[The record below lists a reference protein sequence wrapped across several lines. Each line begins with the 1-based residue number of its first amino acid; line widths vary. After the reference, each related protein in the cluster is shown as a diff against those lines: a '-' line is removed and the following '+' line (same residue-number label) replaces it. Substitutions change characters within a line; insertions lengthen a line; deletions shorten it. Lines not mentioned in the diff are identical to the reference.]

1 MITIK
6 IGGTSGSGKSTAVRA
21 LLERYKPEFFDE
33 GGKYRYYSG
42 AEVIL
47 SKDLPPLNLVVLG
60 SYHNACGGMD
70 GVSDTDMRLDMVRRF
85 CVKGNLVVMEG
96 LIIGGSY
103 GKLGELSEELG
114 QKEKWLYV
122 FPDTPVEVCAQRVL
136 ERRAAKGNDAPFDPE
151 RTLAPKHKQVERLKK
166 GLKERGL
173 EVWAWN
179 HTYKPSKIA
188 RKLLERAGKL
198 YESTAA

>member
-1 MITIK
+1 MVTVK

-21 LLERYKPEFFDE
+21 LLDRYKPEFFDE
-33 GGKYRYYSG
+33 GGRYRYYQG
-42 AEVIL
+42 TEVAL
-47 SKDLPPLNLVVLG
+47 SDKLPPLNLVVLG

-103 GKLGELSEELG
+103 GKLGALSEELG
-114 QKEKWLYV
+114 QKDRWLYA

-136 ERRAAKGNDAPFDPE
+136 QRRAAKGNDAPFDPN
-151 RTLAPKHKQVERLKK
+151 RTLTPKHKQVERLKAS
-166 GLKERGL
+166 LVERGCN
-173 EVWAWN
+173 VWTWN
-179 HTYKPSKIA
+179 HTHKPSKIA
-188 RKLLERAGKL
+188 RKLLERAGRL